1 MFDGLQCL
9 AVKII
14 YIVIFLDF
22 LSTKQGRMQ
31 IKKRQA
37 YSQLSILQQIVYYF
51 TRPLLVLSGLELV
64 AFKKGLLCTFYLIR
78 NAKQVDKH

>member
-1 MFDGLQCL
+1 MDLIFVMFDGLQCL

-31 IKKRQA
+31 IKKRRA
-37 YSQLSILQQIVYYF
+37 DSQLSMLQQIVYYF
-51 TRPLLVLSGLELV
+51 TRPLLVLSGLEPL
-64 AFKKGLLCTFYLIR
+64 AFTCK
-78 NAKQVDKH
+78 

>member
-1 MFDGLQCL
+1 MFDGLPCL

-31 IKKRQA
+31 IKKRQV
-37 YSQLSILQQIVYYF
+37 YSQLSMLQQIVYYF
-51 TRPLLVLSGLELV
+51 TSPFSFVRLRTAS
-64 AFKKGLLCTFYLIR
+64 I
-78 NAKQVDKH
+78 

>member
-22 LSTKQGRMQ
+22 LSTKQGCMQ
-31 IKKRQA
+31 IKKRRA
-37 YSQLSILQQIVYYF
+37 HSQLSMLQQIVYYF
-51 TRPLLVLSGLELV
+51 TRPLLVLSGLELL
-64 AFKKGLLCTFYLIR
+64 AFTCK
-78 NAKQVDKH
+78 